1 MPFRGTG
8 LLGHILC
15 QPVLQRQLMPEW
27 QKKIEIKDVMTG
39 SSNFHTLNFC
49 NMQRKIWILVSMA
62 LLAGVA
68 CTRDGKKDLRDF
80 YFPLKQLE
88 DGMVYAYE
96 SARNDSLRDTTYWYY
111 RSFLSDTAIFLTGTY
126 YGSLPSPQQ
135 FVREEMVRN
144 GMLTNEVFLYTTDSL
159 GKQQPVLVEVLSGS
173 AFPFEV
179 SDSGG
184 IFLYKIRFA
193 FPANPEDTITLIKNR
208 RYLGDT
214 TFTFQNK
221 TNKAVVFELKE
232 LIESGNRQQ
241 GYVEPRYAGKE
252 IYAKGIG
259 LVYSEKRI
267 SEGYAL
273 ANRLIFRCS
282 MDELVAI
289 FQKKY
294 PGMMMGRRE

>member
-1 MPFRGTG
+1 
-8 LLGHILC
+8 
-15 QPVLQRQLMPEW
+15 
-27 QKKIEIKDVMTG
+27 MTG
-39 SSNFHTLNFC
+39 SNYFHANNFRT
-49 NMQRKIWILVSMA
+49 MQRNIWILVAMT

-68 CTRDGKKDLRDF
+68 CNRDGKKDLRDF

-88 DGMVYAYE
+88 EGMVYAYE
-96 SARNDSLRDTTYWYY
+96 TARNDSLRDTTYWYY

-126 YGSLPSPQQ
+126 YGTLPSPQQ

-159 GKQQPVLVEVLSGS
+159 GKQQPVPVEILSGS

-184 IFLYKIRFA
+184 VFLYKIQFA

-214 TFTFQNK
+214 TFTFQNEA
-221 TNKAVVFELKE
+221 NKAVVFELKE
-232 LIESGNRQQ
+232 LIESGNHQQ

-259 LVYSEKRI
+259 LVYAEKRI
-267 SEGYAL
+267 GPDYVL
-273 ANRLIFRCS
+273 ANQLIFRCS
-282 MDELVAI
+282 MEELEVI
-289 FQKKY
+289 FRKKY
-294 PGMMMGRRE
+294 PQLLLKNPGSGEK

>member
-1 MPFRGTG
+1 
-8 LLGHILC
+8 
-15 QPVLQRQLMPEW
+15 
-27 QKKIEIKDVMTG
+27 MTE
-39 SSNFHTLNFC
+39 SNNFHAHNSCT
-49 NMQRKIWILVSMA
+49 MQRKIWILVSMA

-68 CTRDGKKDLRDF
+68 CNRDGKKGLRDF
-80 YFPLKQLE
+80 YFPLKQLKE
-88 DGMVYAYE
+88 GMVYAYE

-111 RSFLSDTAIFLTGTY
+111 RSIRNDTGIFLTGTY

-144 GMLTNEVFLYTTDSL
+144 GMLTSEVFLYTTDSL
-159 GKQQPVLVEVLSGS
+159 GKQQPVPVEIISGS

-179 SDSGG
+179 SDSGSG

-193 FPANPEDTITLIKNR
+193 FPANPLDTITLIKNR
-208 RYLGDT
+208 RYLSDT
-214 TFTFQNK
+214 TFTFENE
-221 TNKAVVFELKE
+221 TNKAVAFELRE
-232 LIESGNRQQ
+232 LVESGNRQQ
-241 GYVEPRYAGKE
+241 GYVEPRYGGKE

-267 SEGYAL
+267 SESYVL

-289 FQKKY
+289 FEKKY
-294 PGMMMGRRE
+294 PGLQMGKPD